1 MIQNAKITGT
11 SLGNDDRGPSF
22 WVFVDYGGSGQ
33 GFGGY
38 RLGGTFTDYVLF
50 GVLNALKVDKWEDLK
65 GTPVR
70 VEIEDGTIKAI
81 GHYLED
87 KWFNPK
93 EFSDENT
100 TSV

>member
-1 MIQNAKITGT
+1 MSEIQNAKITGT
-11 SLGNDDRGPSF
+11 ELGITDRGPSF
-22 WVFVDYGGSGQ
+22 WVSVDYGGSGQ

-38 RLGGTFTDYVLF
+38 RLGGTFTDYVIF
-50 GVLNALKVDKWEDLK
+50 GILKAVGVDSWEKLK

-70 VEIEDGTIKAI
+70 VKGSHDGIEAI

-93 EFSDENT
+93 DYKNE
-100 TSV
+100 